1 MCEKIFGVRS
11 SGLVRFGLVRTAD
24 ECFLSTNGNRDNI
37 SPLSSSATLGNG
49 GLFDG
54 RIDKMRSVEWVNSD
68 GFEDGFSGVDELEPV
83 PLQYPVV
90 SEFGIDSLLK
100 ITHKF

>member
-1 MCEKIFGVRS
+1 M
-11 SGLVRFGLVRTAD
+11 RTADD
-24 ECFLSTNGNRDNI
+24 ECFLSTKGNRDRI
-37 SPLSSSATLGNG
+37 SPLSSSALGNG

-54 RIDKMRSVEWVNSD
+54 RIDKMRSVECVSSD
-68 GFEDGFSGVDELEPV
+68 VFADGFSGVDELD

-100 ITHKF
+100 IIINDS